1 MATIAL
7 FRRAMLPRSETF
19 IRNEAL
25 ALERY
30 SAIFLGMQREAGL
43 DLPEDRV
50 FIAPA
55 ARSRFGA
62 ARARLL
68 GRTST
73 AVLADACRAH
83 SARIVHAHFGHDAL
97 PALDVA
103 RRLGLP
109 LVVTFHG
116 FDATTS
122 DEALAAQGGALA
134 EYVRRR
140 DEIFAEAALL
150 IGVSGFITDELRGR
164 GAPEHKLRVHHQGI
178 ALGPPRDSEP
188 GAPCVLFVGRHV
200 AKKGLG
206 DLLEAMA
213 TVRRAV
219 PDARLLLVG
228 DGPDRRIHEA
238 RARELGVEAEFLG
251 WRTPEE
257 VGRFMAAARVLC
269 VPSRRAE
276 NGDAEGLPTVILEA
290 LACGLPVVGT
300 RHSGIPEAIGPGRGG
315 LLADERDVQGLARHL
330 TAVLGDDDLWRRL
343 SAAGRDNARHNFDP
357 RRQTAE
363 LEGFYDE
370 VLAAGDGD
378 RRG

>member
-1 MATIAL
+1 
-7 FRRAMLPRSETF
+7 
-19 IRNEAL
+19 
-25 ALERY
+25 
-30 SAIFLGMQREAGL
+30 
-43 DLPEDRV
+43 
-50 FIAPA
+50 
-55 ARSRFGA
+55 
-62 ARARLL
+62 
-68 GRTST
+68 
-73 AVLADACRAH
+73 
-83 SARIVHAHFGHDAL
+83 
-97 PALDVA
+97 
-103 RRLGLP
+103 
-109 LVVTFHG
+109 
-116 FDATTS
+116 
-122 DEALAAQGGALA
+122 
-134 EYVRRR
+134 
-140 DEIFAEAALL
+140 
-150 IGVSGFITDELRGR
+150 
-164 GAPEHKLRVHHQGI
+164 
-178 ALGPPRDSEP
+178 
-188 GAPCVLFVGRHV
+188 
-200 AKKGLG
+200 
-206 DLLEAMA
+206 
-213 TVRRAV
+213 
-219 PDARLLLVG
+219 VG

-300 RHSGIPEAIGPGRGG
+300 RHSGIPEAIGAGGG

-343 SAAGRDNARHNFDP
+343 SAGGRDNARHNFDA